1 MVTGKAVNEFL
12 NLNFSSLPLDMFPW
26 LEWMDLGGYV
36 KAMKA
41 AAKEMYSVMVRLL
54 EEHTER
60 RASGVAASDADFM
73 DVMLSIMEDDHEL
86 QDYFDKET
94 LIKATSLVRMRLYMS
109 DFVFIHSF

>member
-41 AAKEMYSVMVRLL
+41 VTKEMDSLMARLM
-54 EEHTER
+54 EEKRDR
-60 RASGVAASDADFM
+60 RASAVATVDAN
-73 DVMLSIMEDDHEL
+73 
-86 QDYFDKET
+86 
-94 LIKATSLVRMRLYMS
+94 
-109 DFVFIHSF
+109 FIYKKFLKGKN